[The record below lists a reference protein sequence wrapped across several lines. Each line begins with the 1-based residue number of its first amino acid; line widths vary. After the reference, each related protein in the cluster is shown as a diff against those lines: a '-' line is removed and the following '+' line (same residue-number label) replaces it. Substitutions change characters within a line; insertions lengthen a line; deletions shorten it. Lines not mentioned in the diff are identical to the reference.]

1 MKIKRSYFTKAK
13 IVATLLIVS
22 IVLQAVSMTSFASEN
37 TDSLINTPIAAG
49 SKHNLIIRKDGTVW
63 GWGYNRYNQLGLGRT
78 TSRSVPTACQ
88 TVEIDKVIGVSAG
101 KLHSICLKEDK
112 TVWAWGNNAAGQ
124 VGQGSP
130 TLTKPYSIIKP
141 VQVTNLKDVIEI
153 SAGDEYNLAL
163 KQDGSVWSWGNNI
176 MGNLGDG
183 TNATRYAPLKI
194 ETLSDIVHISAG
206 NWHNLAVKADGT
218 LWSWGYNEK
227 GQLGNGGS
235 GGMFGVFNTGI
246 DQNAPVQVLYIEDNT
261 KDELPQPFTDVK
273 TASAGLNFSL
283 ALKNDGTVW
292 AWGRND
298 QGQLGI
304 GDWNDSDLPKQVMDL
319 NNIVMISAG
328 QNFSLALRNDGTVW
342 TWGRGQYGQLGQFTE
357 VTGPKKENGEPA
369 NGYTFIDGYHH
380 PLDSNKPIQ
389 IKGLSDVSY
398 IAAGDDHGMALDKKG
413 MLWTWGFNDE
423 GQIGNGAVANRGYPL
438 NNVKASI
445 AGGPFTNLDNIL
457 QPNISWPSTKVVP

>member
-1 MKIKRSYFTKAK
+1 
-13 IVATLLIVS
+13 
-22 IVLQAVSMTSFASEN
+22 
-37 TDSLINTPIAAG
+37 
-49 SKHNLIIRKDGTVW
+49 
-63 GWGYNRYNQLGLGRT
+63 
-78 TSRSVPTACQ
+78 
-88 TVEIDKVIGVSAG
+88 
-101 KLHSICLKEDK
+101 
-112 TVWAWGNNAAGQ
+112 
-124 VGQGSP
+124 
-130 TLTKPYSIIKP
+130 
-141 VQVTNLKDVIEI
+141 
-153 SAGDEYNLAL
+153 
-163 KQDGSVWSWGNNI
+163 
-176 MGNLGDG
+176 
-183 TNATRYAPLKI
+183 
-194 ETLSDIVHISAG
+194 VHISAG

-380 PLDSNKPIQ
+380 FLDRNKPIQ